1 MEKANLSEIF
11 LSLQGEGLYI
21 GVPQLFLR
29 FSGCNLKCN
38 FCDTPYAQHPSS
50 TFKVYSPAGKSIII
64 KNPIGLTHLRKI
76 IKKYKRN
83 YHFLSITGGEPLMQV
98 SFLEKFLK
106 KKSSK
111 IYLET
116 NGVNYKEL
124 TRIINLVDIIAMDI
138 KLPSS
143 LSGRDYFS
151 HHQKFLK
158 IAYQKEVFV
167 KIVLTK
173 KTSAEEIKKATQIIY
188 QISPLIPLI
197 LQPSFQNKIK
207 TEKIFSYIDIARDKL
222 SEVRVI
228 PQMHKG
234 LKIR

>member
-11 LSLQGEGLYI
+11 LSFQGEGLYI
-21 GVPQLFLR
+21 GVPQLFVR
-29 FSGCNLKCN
+29 FSGCPMHCN
-38 FCDTPYAQHPSS
+38 FCDTPYAQLPSS
-50 TFKVYSPAGKSIII
+50 TFKVHSPAGKSVII
-64 KNPIGLTHLRKI
+64 KNPIDISYLRKI

-83 YHFLSITGGEPLMQV
+83 YHSLSLTGGEPLMQV
-98 SFLEKFLK
+98 SFLEEFLK

-124 TRIINLVDIIAMDI
+124 TRIINLVDIVAMDM

-158 IAYQKEVFV
+158 IASYKEVLV

-173 KTSAEEIKKATQIIY
+173 KTSVEEIKQATQIIY

-197 LQPSFQNKIK
+197 LQPSFQDKIK
-207 TEKIFSYIDIARDKL
+207 TEKIFSYINIAQNKL
-222 SEVRVI
+222 SEVRFI

>member
-11 LSLQGEGLYI
+11 LSFQGEGIYI
-21 GVPQLFLR
+21 GVPQLFVR
-29 FSGCNLKCN
+29 FSGCNLYCN
-38 FCDTPYAQHPSS
+38 FCDTPYAQHPSPD
-50 TFKVYSPAGKSIII
+50 FKVLTLDGKSVII
-64 KNPIGLTHLRKI
+64 KNPIGISHLIKI
-76 IKKYKRN
+76 IKEYKRN
-83 YHFLSITGGEPLMQV
+83 YHSISITGGEPLMQI

-124 TRIINLVDIIAMDI
+124 ARIINVVDIVAMDM

-143 LSGRDYFS
+143 LSGRDYFN

-158 IAYQKEVFV
+158 IASRKEVLV

-173 KTSAEEIKKATQIIY
+173 KTSPEEIKRATKIIY
-188 QISPLIPLI
+188 RVSPSIPLI
-197 LQPSFQNKIK
+197 LQSGSQDKIK
-207 TEKIFSYIDIARDKL
+207 TEKIFSYINIARDRL
-222 SEVRVI
+222 SSVRFI
-228 PQMHKG
+228 PQMHKT